1 VAKMRYAEL
10 KQAYDR
16 LVQENSYLRQEM
28 KEEPFRNMGLLDN
41 FVGGGMPVPFLR
53 ELLQSGTND
62 LLSLFRIEEHELGD
76 HAITPVAHAIDP
88 RGHWQY
94 KSIDHSGQGAR
105 ESDFYELKGAYLR
118 HQTVP
123 TVMGPPRGV
132 AYVEH
137 TPKRTGGRDSPR

>member
-1 VAKMRYAEL
+1 MAKMRYAEL

-28 KEEPFRNMGLLDN
+28 KEEPFRNMGLLDD

-62 LLSLFRIEEHELGD
+62 LLSLFRIEEHELRD

-88 RGHWQY
+88 GGH
-94 KSIDHSGQGAR
+94 
-105 ESDFYELKGAYLR
+105 
-118 HQTVP
+118 
-123 TVMGPPRGV
+123 
-132 AYVEH
+132 
-137 TPKRTGGRDSPR
+137 